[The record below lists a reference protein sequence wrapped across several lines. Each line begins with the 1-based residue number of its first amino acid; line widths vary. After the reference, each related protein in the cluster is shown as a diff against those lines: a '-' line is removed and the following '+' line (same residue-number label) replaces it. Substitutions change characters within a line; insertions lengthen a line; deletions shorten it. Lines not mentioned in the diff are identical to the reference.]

1 MNPIPYIDIHTH
13 SVRNEK
19 GKVTVQNVYPGEG
32 FASFTGR
39 NFYSVGLHPWHIKT
53 PQENNELLV
62 MVEDALEFDH
72 VIFIGECGLDK
83 NAATNFEEQMRIFEA
98 QAFMAEEFKKP
109 LIIHCVKAHNEVL
122 ELHKKM
128 HPEMPW
134 IMHGYNGNLQITQQL
149 EKRGILFSLG
159 ENLFK
164 SNSKV
169 IESFNYLSIEKVF
182 FETDEFD
189 GGVEQMYKQ
198 AARLRNT
205 PVEVIQKKI
214 WENFNRIENISSKL
228 F

>member
-198 AARLRNT
+198 AARLRNI
-205 PVEVIQKKI
+205 PVEVIQKII